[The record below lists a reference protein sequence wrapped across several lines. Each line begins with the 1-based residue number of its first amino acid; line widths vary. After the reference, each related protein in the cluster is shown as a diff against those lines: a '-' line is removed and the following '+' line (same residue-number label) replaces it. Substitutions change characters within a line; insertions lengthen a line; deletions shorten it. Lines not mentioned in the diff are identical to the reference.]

1 MSKKSTMTLSQIAS
15 QIAKGGYK
23 EEELVAQ
30 DLCRIDI
37 KRRMFPF
44 GDCKRV
50 GGGSKT
56 DVMSNDML
64 FRAQVKKY
72 KKNQFQQVDRHW
84 IENLIKYIPELDE
97 ISFILK
103 QWCYVPLKQDS
114 MDYIDKSIGRKLLDN
129 TNFKDEELNRL
140 LELFNI
146 HKRSILTYAFLG
158 TENEDYVPEYLV
170 GSEYVNN
177 KRARLCIWK
186 IHDIISHLEASDF
199 EISSRKS
206 VIKLGDVFS
215 IQRKGGDGGRRSS
228 NQLQMKI
235 ILSKLN
241 IDDTIYINL

>member
-15 QIAKGGYK
+15 QIARGGYK

-30 DLCRIDI
+30 DLSRMDI
-37 KRRMFPF
+37 KGRMFPF

-72 KKNQFQQVDRHW
+72 KRGQFQQVDRHW
-84 IENLIKYIPELDE
+84 IENLINYIPELDE

-140 LELFNI
+140 LELLNI
-146 HKRSILTYAFLG
+146 HKRSILEYAFLG
-158 TENEDYVPEYLV
+158 TDNEDYAPEYLV

-186 IHDIISHLEASDF
+186 IHDIISYLEANDF

-241 IDDTIYINL
+241 IDNVISIVL

>member
-1 MSKKSTMTLSQIAS
+1 
-15 QIAKGGYK
+15 
-23 EEELVAQ
+23 
-30 DLCRIDI
+30 
-37 KRRMFPF
+37 
-44 GDCKRV
+44 
-50 GGGSKT
+50 
-56 DVMSNDML
+56 
-64 FRAQVKKY
+64 
-72 KKNQFQQVDRHW
+72 
-84 IENLIKYIPELDE
+84 
-97 ISFILK
+97 
-103 QWCYVPLKQDS
+103 

-140 LELFNI
+140 LELLNI

-177 KRARLCIWK
+177 KRTRLCIWK
-186 IHDIISHLEASDF
+186 IHDIISYLETNDF
-199 EISSRKS
+199 VISSRKS

-241 IDDTIYINL
+241 IVNVISIVL